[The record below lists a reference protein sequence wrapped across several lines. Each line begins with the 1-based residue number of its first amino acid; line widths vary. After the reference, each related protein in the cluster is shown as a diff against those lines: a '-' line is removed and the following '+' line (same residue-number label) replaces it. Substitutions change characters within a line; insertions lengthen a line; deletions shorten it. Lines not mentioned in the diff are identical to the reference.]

1 MNHLGNGAT
10 MSEFFQFLAVL
21 LLFLIWVRLAKII
34 AKIIYAGHSVL
45 TNEKLIEIAE
55 RVESIEHRQ
64 IEIAGWIESIE
75 ERLSDNFQT
84 DEERQ
89 HAADREP

>member
-1 MNHLGNGAT
+1 

-34 AKIIYAGHSVL
+34 YAKHAVL

-55 RVESIEHRQ
+55 RVESIEQRQ
-64 IEIAGWIESIE
+64 IEIARWIESIE

-84 DEERQ
+84 DEERRY
-89 HAADREP
+89 AADREP